1 VWKSELMPSQTQSYM
16 PHALKKMV
24 KTNLKLQKNLAVV
37 QDLRNHWKDRSKDE
51 LESKDMLPDG

>member
-1 VWKSELMPSQTQSYM
+1 MPSQTQSYM